1 MDGTQVGILE
11 KTNEVSLSGLLKG
24 KDGRSLETQVGLE
37 VLGDL
42 TDETLE
48 GKLADEEV
56 GGLLVT
62 TDLTK
67 GDGSGT
73 VTVGPESWLK
83 REKTCERRR
92 W

>member
-1 MDGTQVGILE
+1 MDGTQVGILK
-11 KTNEVSLSGLLKG
+11 KTNEVSLGSLLKG

-67 GDGSGT
+67 SDGSWT
-73 VTVGPESWLK
+73 VTVGPE
-83 REKTCERRR
+83 EERGC
-92 W
+92 